1 MMKKQ
6 MLSCLIIVVF
16 GMLLTGCG
24 KDEEKVEESFDGLIK
39 VVEASDCDEEV
50 QLYVE
55 SDIKVYTYCL
65 EKIEIY
71 KSNKYW
77 ELREWM
83 TSINQY
89 ASASIEEILAEDDLW
104 NDVELYRD
112 GGSKLYMSDDFRIL
126 QCNTLDGNKDVY
138 IGNDSMR
145 YEEGFCK

>member
-1 MMKKQ
+1 MMKKRV
-6 MLSCLIIVVF
+6 LLYLIIVVF
-16 GMLLTGCG
+16 GITGCA
-24 KDEEKVEESFDGLIK
+24 KDEEKTEESFDGLIK
-39 VVEASDCDEEV
+39 VVEVSDCDEEA

-77 ELREWM
+77 VLKKWM

-89 ASASIEEILAEDDLW
+89 ASASIEEILAEEDLW

-138 IGNDSMR
+138 IGNDSMS